1 MDVHSLVGLFLI
13 CGSYNERHR
22 LSERYL
28 RFNVDELKKVAVECT
43 GHVSCKSIK
52 KLAEGGASKV
62 FLLTMEDGFEV
73 VAKLPTPIAGPSHY
87 LTSSEVATMEF
98 LRQELLFPIPRIYGW
113 NSSSSPTTNPVGA
126 EYIIM
131 ERLRGVPLNLKWKTL
146 SRKEMLV
153 IIKQLCEL
161 ESTLFNTT
169 FSHYGSLYYRNSLSP
184 EQQSPQLYCKDEPLA
199 AKRWCV
205 GPTAAPSFWHG
216 ERKDLDLKRGP
227 CKHTSSHSSLKF
239 TQGRL
244 LKITF
249 GQSVLEKESGI

>member
-1 MDVHSLVGLFLI
+1 MDVHIPVCHCLTR
-13 CGSYNERHR
+13 GSYNERRR

-28 RFNVDELKKVAVECT
+28 RFNIDELKRVAVECT
-43 GHVSCKSIK
+43 DHVKCTSII

-98 LRQELLFPIPRIYGW
+98 LRQELSFPIPRIYGW
-113 NSSSSPTTNPVGA
+113 NSSSSPKTNPVGA

-131 ERLRGVPLNLKWKTL
+131 ERIQGVELNRCWKTL
-146 SRKEMLV
+146 SRKEMLT
-153 IIKQLCEL
+153 IIKQLCEF

-184 EQQSPQLYCKDEPLA
+184 EQQSPLLYSKDESSVGQ
-199 AKRWCV
+199 RWCV
-205 GPTAAPSFWHG
+205 GPTADPSFWHG
-216 ERKDLDLKRGP
+216 ERKDFDLERGP
-227 CKHTSSHSSLKF
+227 CNTPRVI
-239 TQGRL
+239 GR
-244 LKITF
+244 
-249 GQSVLEKESGI
+249 